1 MTTQQGLG
9 QIFFCGD
16 VHGNFEHI
24 IDAVK
29 VHQPAAIVLLG
40 DIQAQRPLEQELA
53 EILDKTEVWFI
64 HGNHDTDSEKDYD
77 NLFGS
82 ALADRSLNGRVMKIA
97 GVRVAGLGGV
107 FRKKVW
113 APSEPWGA
121 LSTNEFMRS
130 IQRGNRWRDGL
141 PLRHRST
148 IFRDTYELL
157 AKQGADVL
165 VTHEAPSV
173 HPHGFVALDE
183 LAKSLKVHTTFH
195 GHHHDSLDYRPH
207 WAKLGHQAFG
217 VGFRGITAL
226 DGTVIRAGDYD
237 TVSRGVVKKLAK
249 NETYSNL
256 VGKAR

>member
-1 MTTQQGLG
+1 MFFKETLMTTHLGLG

-29 VHQPAAIVLLG
+29 AHQPAAVVLLG

-53 EILDKTEVWFI
+53 EILDKTAVWFI
-64 HGNHDTDSEKDYD
+64 HGNHDTDAEKDYD

-82 ALADRSLNGRVMKIA
+82 ALAGKNLDGRVMEIA
-97 GVRVAGLGGV
+97 GVRIAGLGGI
-107 FRKKVW
+107 FRKQVW
-113 APSEPWGA
+113 LPPEPWGA
-121 LSTNEFMRS
+121 RS
-130 IQRGNRWRDGL
+130 AKEHTRTVGRGNRWRNGL

-157 AKQGADVL
+157 AKQGANVL

-173 HPHGFVALDE
+173 HPHGFEALDE
-183 LAKSLKVHTTFH
+183 LARSLKVQSTFH
-195 GHHHDSLDYRPH
+195 GHHHDCLDYRPF

-217 VGFRGITAL
+217 VGFRGITDL
-226 DGTVIRAGDYD
+226 NGTVIR
-237 TVSRGVVKKLAK
+237 
-249 NETYSNL
+249 
-256 VGKAR
+256 VGG